1 MTDLCSRRRH
11 SLSTKAV
18 SYTNILEKV
27 VQNKGS
33 QCLCSQDIQK
43 CETHENCLPM
53 MTINI
58 LESLCV
64 NCHSY
69 RPPDNPS
76 NAQMIKYVGSKVRME
91 KILA

>member
-11 SLSTKAV
+11 SLSTNAV

-53 MTINI
+53 MTINT
-58 LESLCV
+58 LESLRV
-64 NCHSY
+64 NCHSR
-69 RPPDNPS
+69 RPPDHPS
-76 NAQMIKYVGSKVRME
+76 DAQIIKYVGSNIRME
-91 KILA
+91 KIPA